1 MARRI
6 QNLQIKPLTI
16 VTNAVNIAM
25 ELAGV
30 PDLTL
35 ILIGGSIL
43 ADFFVAVGPLAEQS
57 MNEMYV
63 DKALINVTAL
73 SIAHGLTTPNQLGA
87 LTYRAMMRRARQ
99 TIVLADHPKLGAIAL
114 HRIAPITAIHT
125 VITDAAAEPGAIE
138 GLRSAG
144 IEVLTV

>member
-1 MARRI
+1 LARRI

-57 MNEMYV
+57 LNEMYV
-63 DKALINVTAL
+63 DKALISVTAL
-73 SIAHGLTTPNQLGA
+73 NIDHGLTTPNQLGA

-99 TIVLADHPKLGAIAL
+99 TIVLVDHTKLGAIAL

-125 VITDAAAEPGAIE
+125 VITDAAAEAGAIE